1 MNIVTEKERV
11 PLAVRLFSAEDYL
24 LFFAALRGE
33 NTSAVCCGDRSTYME
48 QPSILRETK
57 IGQKGF
63 VKEDVLT
70 YLDELNSKNEA
81 LEKQLKE
88 MSGEKPADPQEII
101 KFRTQV
107 DNLQAKLNSSNMALR
122 EAIKE
127 KEELQKQLDRLKA
140 GGAAPA
146 AGSNVVENPQTK
158 AALDAARKEI
168 DNLKAQ
174 LKAANAKASAP
185 APAQG
190 GNANQM
196 AAIEAAKKEIDNLR
210 SQLKAANQKAADAEK
225 KAAEAPKA
233 APAAS
238 NAELEKAKQEVT
250 KITADLKAQ
259 TEALKA
265 KTAELETA
273 NKAAAEKDSQIAQLK
288 KDCEAAAD
296 KDKEIAELNKEIAT
310 LRENANNPA
319 ALMGSLF
326 TEAQKTVN
334 QLKAQAE
341 QEAAATTKE
350 ADEKAKKVVDEANSV
365 AEKTI
370 KEANE
375 TAEKTINDANAKAE
389 AAVNDANSK
398 VAKLNEMSS
407 TVRSML
413 LTEIESVN
421 AKFNDLTASINT
433 LASQASDK
441 MKDAQVVIDQ
451 ARDAVDSKENDIK
464 AAEAPKAKFEAAS
477 TPKVSVPTSENVSS
491 NETAK
496 PASKA
501 STDDPF
507 ASVSGGAYRGGSSAS
522 SKPQNA
528 NFGGSAYSHTPAPEA
543 PKPAPKKPVSNFN
556 FDMSDLLKA
565 AEEEAAKEQ

>member
-1 MNIVTEKERV
+1 
-11 PLAVRLFSAEDYL
+11 
-24 LFFAALRGE
+24 
-33 NTSAVCCGDRSTYME
+33 ME
-48 QPSILRETK
+48 QPSILRETRM
-57 IGQKGF
+57 GQKGF

-70 YLDELNSKNEA
+70 YLDELNSKNEE
-81 LEKQLKE
+81 LEKKLKE
-88 MSGEKPADPQEII
+88 VSGERPADPQEII

-127 KEELQKQLDRLKA
+127 KEELQKQLDRVRA
-140 GGAAPA
+140 GGSASA

-158 AALDAARKEI
+158 AALDAARREI
-168 DNLKAQ
+168 DNLRSQ
-174 LKAANAKASAP
+174 LKTANAKAAAS

-190 GNANQM
+190 GASNQQTA

-210 SQLKAANQKAADAEK
+210 GQLKAADQKASDAARKTAEAEKRAADAEK
-225 KAAEAPKA
+225 KAAEAAKNVPSVS
-233 APAAS
+233 AAS
-238 NAELEKAKQEVT
+238 NADLEKAKQELT

-259 TEALKA
+259 EAALKA
-265 KTAELETA
+265 KTAELEAA
-273 NKAAAEKDSQIAQLK
+273 NKAVAEKDSQIAQLK
-288 KDCEAAAD
+288 KDGEAAAD

-310 LRENANNPA
+310 LKENVNNPA

-341 QEAAATTKE
+341 QEAAATTKD
-350 ADEKAKKVVDEANSV
+350 ADEKAKKVVDEANAVADKTIKDANSI

-370 KEANE
+370 KDANQA
-375 TAEKTINDANAKAE
+375 AEKTINDANAQAE

-421 AKFNDLTASINT
+421 ARFNDLTASMNT
-433 LASQASDK
+433 LASQASDRI
-441 MKDAQVVIDQ
+441 KDAQVVIDQ
-451 ARDAVDSKENDIK
+451 ARDAVGSKEDNAIK
-464 AAEAPKAKFEAAS
+464 TAEASKAKFEAAS
-477 TPKVSVPTSENVSS
+477 APRAASPVAESAPSSKNVETAPKTSS
-491 NETAK
+491 N
-496 PASKA
+496 
-501 STDDPF
+501 DPF

-522 SKPQNA
+522 AKPQNPG
-528 NFGGSAYSHTPAPEA
+528 FGGSAHSRTPASEA